1 MHQKLMRAFKTFIC
15 AAVLGLTLH
24 SCIGYY
30 PSNENERIS
39 DIPTQPHQEEIQLF
53 FSGEWPKEEYVKIAA
68 LEVTGGENTSYVAL
82 VKALRKRAQG
92 YGADAVMVQD
102 KNTVSDVSSFRTDVS
117 TYNTSLLQGI
127 AIKYK
132 KNLDL
137 SLMPKRQELQLYS
150 METSSFQ
157 PLLNLQ
163 LSPGGEVKEKEVLQP
178 QATDYYNRFVKRYS
192 EHHLVKE
199 QGNHWIQ
206 KEQEGYVVERQQVQH
221 GIILKQVEIEY
232 NAARR
237 ITKIMVKEPNTLQQ
251 DEQEVITYI
260 YNEAGQLVSRH
271 ITRKKVPYLLEEYT
285 YDSSGKVEQLQVY
298 IPKAEGKAPFLK
310 SDFAYYSLE
319 EIK

>member
-1 MHQKLMRAFKTFIC
+1 MRAFKIYTC
-15 AAVLGLTLH
+15 AALLGLTLQ

-30 PSNENERIS
+30 PANSNERIS
-39 DIPTQPHQEEIQLF
+39 DIPTQPHQEEEQLL

-68 LEVTGGENTSYVAL
+68 IEVAGGENTSYVAL

-102 KNTVSDVSSFRTDVS
+102 KNTVQDVSSS
-117 TYNTSLLQGI
+117 TYNSTVSTSSTSLLQGI

-221 GIILKQVEIEY
+221 GIILKQVEIKY
-232 NAARR
+232 DAARR
-237 ITKIMVKEPNTLQQ
+237 ITKILVKELQAPQ
-251 DEQEVITYI
+251 QEVELEEIDYT

-271 ITRKKVPYLLEEYT
+271 ITRRKIPYLLEEYT
-285 YDSSGKVEQLQVY
+285 YDSSGKVGQVQVY
-298 IPKAEGKAPFLK
+298 TPKAEGKAPFLK

>member
-1 MHQKLMRAFKTFIC
+1 MKALITLTC

-30 PSNENERIS
+30 PANSNERIS
-39 DIPTQPHQEEIQLF
+39 DIPTQPHQEEVQLF
-53 FSGEWPKEEYVKIAA
+53 FSGEWPKQEYVKIAA
-68 LEVTGGENTSYVAL
+68 LEVTGGENTSYAAL
-82 VKALRKRAQG
+82 VKALRKRAQA

-102 KNTVSDVSSFRTDVS
+102 KNTVSDVSSSIYNRTVS
-117 TYNTSLLQGI
+117 TANTSLLQGI

-137 SLMPKRQELQLYS
+137 SLMPKRQELQLYNL
-150 METSSFQ
+150 ETSSFQ

-163 LSPGGEVKEKEVLQP
+163 FSPGGEVKEQEVLQ
-178 QATDYYNRFVKRYS
+178 QKALDYYNRFVKRYS

-199 QGNHWIQ
+199 QGNYWIQ
-206 KEQEGYVVERQQVQH
+206 REQEGYVVERQQVQH

-232 NAARR
+232 DAARR
-237 ITKIMVKEPNTLQQ
+237 ITKILVKEPNTLQQ
-251 DEQEVITYI
+251 DGQEVINYT
-260 YNEAGQLVSRH
+260 YNEVGQLVSRR

-285 YDSSGKVEQLQVY
+285 YDDSGKVEQVQVY
-298 IPKAEGKAPFLK
+298 TPKAEGKAPFLK

-319 EIK
+319 EIN